1 MEKTRRRDDD
11 IGCKTATDGG
21 ACAGRWN
28 NSGMICDDCITFVHN
43 LNKKKNKNVEQK
55 INKYIYIKQQGVY
68 SSMRLGEKKEEE
80 EGLYNVFLNRSE
92 RVMALGVETDVE
104 KYHRC
109 LGPALLTLEEDAF
122 LPVTLWTFLV

>member
-1 MEKTRRRDDD
+1 
-11 IGCKTATDGG
+11 
-21 ACAGRWN
+21 
-28 NSGMICDDCITFVHN
+28 
-43 LNKKKNKNVEQK
+43 
-55 INKYIYIKQQGVY
+55 
-68 SSMRLGEKKEEE
+68 MRLGEKKEEE
-80 EGLYNVFLNRSE
+80 EEELYNVFLNRSE

>member
-1 MEKTRRRDDD
+1 
-11 IGCKTATDGG
+11 
-21 ACAGRWN
+21 
-28 NSGMICDDCITFVHN
+28 
-43 LNKKKNKNVEQK
+43 
-55 INKYIYIKQQGVY
+55 
-68 SSMRLGEKKEEE
+68 MRLWEKKEEE

-104 KYHRC
+104 KYHRR